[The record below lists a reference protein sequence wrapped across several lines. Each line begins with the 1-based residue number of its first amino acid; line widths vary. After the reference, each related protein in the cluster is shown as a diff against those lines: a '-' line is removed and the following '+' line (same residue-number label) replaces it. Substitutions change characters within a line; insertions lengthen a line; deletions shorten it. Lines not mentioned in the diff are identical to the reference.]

1 MVVFTAHF
9 LQASPTCGPN
19 FICYNL
25 LFFFILLSMA
35 QVHVT
40 YKKKKKEKER
50 GFGEYDSVSFVSFS

>member
-40 YKKKKKEKER
+40 YKKKKEKER